1 MSYLVLSRKY
11 RPQIF
16 DDVLGQ
22 IHITQVL
29 KNAIEEKRI
38 GHAYLF
44 SGPRGT
50 GKTTTARIFA
60 KALNCAKGPAGTP
73 CNECINCKEITDGT
87 SIDVIE
93 LDGASNRG
101 IDEIRALRENV
112 RFTPASSKYK
122 IYVIDEAH
130 QITDPAFNALLKTLE
145 EPPEHI
151 VFILA
156 TTEPQKIPLT
166 ISSRCQSF
174 RFRPISTN
182 EIISQIEKITKL
194 EKFNIEK
201 DAMTLTAQTAN
212 GSLRDS
218 LSTLDQIVSFSPDK
232 TITRDTVRTILG
244 LSPLESISAY
254 IEFILNKDGKGIL
267 KHIYQITEEGYDLT
281 QFVHDLREQLRR
293 LVFTKYGSENL
304 AADAYLSEE
313 IKLLNKYKDRFEIPE
328 LIRVLQMLNHCIEE
342 MRWSDNSRLVFELYS
357 LKILEST
364 VNIQELITKLDKVA
378 DSRHSGSADS
388 RHSAEVGSVRG
399 SEDNVAST
407 TPATLQAQPKPILQ
421 KNPDFKTKWE
431 LILNEI
437 IKKKPS
443 AGHILQ
449 EAQAQMSSP
458 TEITLS
464 LQGTFQYDIVIKNLQ
479 MVNELVKRHFNEKT
493 KVICTV
499 SQKKLQPDVQEVVV
513 EEDLTPADDARGADK
528 DNVVL
533 ETEPPEEDV
542 TTDAGLKKIM
552 ESFSGKI
559 VKNK

>member
-166 ISSRCQSF
+166 ISSRCQRF

-407 TPATLQAQPKPILQ
+407 TPATVQAQPKPILQ
-421 KNPDFKTKWE
+421 ENPDFKTKWE

>member
-166 ISSRCQSF
+166 ISSRCQRF

-407 TPATLQAQPKPILQ
+407 TPATVQAQPKPILQ
-421 KNPDFKTKWE
+421 ENPDFKTKWE

-528 DNVVL
+528 DNVML

>member
-166 ISSRCQSF
+166 ISSRCQRF

>member
-166 ISSRCQSF
+166 ISSRCQRF

-407 TPATLQAQPKPILQ
+407 TPATVQAQPKPILQ
-421 KNPDFKTKWE
+421 ENPDFKTKWE

-559 VKNK
+559 VKGK

>member
-166 ISSRCQSF
+166 ISSRCQRF

-421 KNPDFKTKWE
+421 ENPDFKTKWE